1 MTESYL
7 RKKCPFCYKNVGSV
21 GSRENVAID
30 LGKGVYF
37 CWRCG
42 ASGRLNKWA
51 AKQLDVPESYGYVSD
66 LDQIMSD
73 EPVRKVSQSSYPEGY
88 VPLYPWRE
96 VKRSIVLRR
105 YVKYLTKRHVTPKLM
120 SQFKLGVVLDPPKEH
135 WYMRGNLIY
144 PVLDGD
150 RKGYIRRRIDRD
162 GYFNSRGLGRE
173 DAFYNGRILKKAKR
187 VYVVEGPHDVLS
199 MGLAGLGTL
208 GTSVTDKQ
216 LIRLAHFPGEVIWTM
231 DGDAWRV
238 SMVLARR
245 LLLRGKHSGWVRV
258 PPGRDPG
265 KLGFEKVASLDVRYL

>member
-1 MTESYL
+1 MTYI
-7 RKKCPFCYKNVGSV
+7 RRKCPFCYKNVGSV

-42 ASGRLNKWA
+42 AKGRLNKWA
-51 AKQLDVPESYGYVSD
+51 ADKLGVPESYGYVSD
-66 LDQIMSD
+66 LDEIISNGA
-73 EPVRKVSQSSYPEGY
+73 VRVSTSYPVGY

-96 VKRSIVLRR
+96 IKRSIVLRR
-105 YVKYLTKRHVTPKLM
+105 YIKYLMKRHVTPDLM
-120 SQFKLGVVLDPPKEH
+120 SEFKLGVVLEPSDGQ
-135 WYMRGNLIY
+135 WYMKGNLIY
-144 PVLDGD
+144 PVLDGE

-173 DAFYNGRILKKAKR
+173 SAFYNGRILETAER
-187 VYVVEGPHDVLS
+187 VYVVEGPHDVLA
-199 MGLAGLGTL
+199 MGIAGLGTL

-216 LIRLAHFPGEVIWTM
+216 LERLALYPGEVIWAM

-245 LLLRGKHSGWVRV
+245 LLLRGKRSGWVRI
-258 PPGRDPG
+258 PAARDPG
-265 KLGFEKVASLDVRYL
+265 KLGYERVASLEVRYL